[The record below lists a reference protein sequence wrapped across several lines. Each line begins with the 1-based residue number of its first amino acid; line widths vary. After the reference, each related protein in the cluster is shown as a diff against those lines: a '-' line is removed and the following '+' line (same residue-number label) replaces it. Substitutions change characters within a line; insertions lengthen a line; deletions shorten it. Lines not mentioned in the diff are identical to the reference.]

1 MRKIKILIMSLL
13 VLGFMACDTDDNI
26 NTVYD
31 NVNGQTGIGF
41 AATNFSAS
49 VKTTGTTITLP
60 VQVTTIS
67 SAARNFNVSV
77 DDSSV
82 GPSSDHTLG
91 SITIP
96 ADSYTGTLDVSFVDT
111 NLVEFE
117 TYTLVLNL
125 DLSGGLA
132 AVGAGQ
138 ATINYNKYLICN
150 DIELVLNT
158 DFFADETSWE
168 ITDSTGAVVQ
178 SDGPFAQGEAQYNY
192 AFNLP
197 DGCYTFTI
205 FDAFGDGLFD
215 GATTGNWTL
224 SCSIITH
231 STGSGN
237 FGGSN
242 STDFCVNP

>member
-13 VLGFMACDTDDNI
+13 VLSFYACDTDDNI
-26 NTVYD
+26 NTIYD
-31 NVNGQTGIGF
+31 NINGQTGIGF
-41 AATNFSAS
+41 AATNFSAA
-49 VKTTGTTITLP
+49 VRTTGTTIILP
-60 VQVTTIS
+60 VEVTTLS
-67 SAARNFNVSV
+67 STARNFNVTV
-77 DDSSV
+77 DASSV
-82 GPSSDHTLG
+82 GPSSDHTIG

-96 ADSYTGTLDVSFVDT
+96 ADSYSGTLEVSFVDD
-111 NLVEFE
+111 NLAEGVS
-117 TYTLVLNL
+117 YTLVLNL
-125 DLSGGLA
+125 DLSGGIA
-132 AVGAGQ
+132 GVGAKT

-150 DIELVLNT
+150 DLELVLNT
-158 DFFADETSWE
+158 DFYASETSWE

-178 SDGPFAQGEAQYNY
+178 SDGPFADGVATYNW